1 MSSTAFTPEH
11 ELFRKSVRE
20 YVEKRLRPNAEA
32 WEAQQIFPREV
43 FKEMGDLG
51 FLGIRAPESY
61 GGSGL
66 DYWYTVVF
74 AEELTRS
81 SMAGLNMS
89 MLVQTDMATPI
100 IWEIGDDHHKRNF
113 GVPAMKG
120 EAIAALGVSEPNAGS
135 DVAGIQTTARRDG
148 DDYVINGQ
156 KTFITNGTRADFI
169 TLAVRTGG
177 EGYGGISLVM
187 FPTDTKGFQVGR
199 ALKKIGNHTSD
210 TAELFFEDCRI
221 PVKNRLGEE
230 GHGFYY
236 IMRNF
241 QGERLAAAIISVAG
255 AQHLWEETVAYAND
269 RKAFGRPIG
278 SFQVW
283 KHKLVEHLTSIEAA
297 RRLTYHACDLF
308 NRKEEAIRE
317 ITMAKLFAGDLLQRV
332 GVRLSAAVWWLGLHR
347 RVPDRARVPRRTPR
361 DHRRGHLRDHEG
373 DFDEARAARF
383 EALDPAHLL
392 HALRGS
398 VYFPRER
405 GRTRDRCRL
414 RDGAGSKGAGDRAG
428 DHRPKGRGLRQHLAR
443 DPLDLLVGRRDSGR
457 AGAAPLDQD
466 AARAI
471 RGVAPNDRRRA
482 PVPSARGDRGARRG
496 RAPAVRGVGREVDR
510 MRRLLVVA
518 TNRALTKFVAE
529 ALLGRGLSTSPPR
542 SSDAWDI
549 ARAHSGTEA
558 YLFVTRGGRL
568 RRHPPRPRVTGF
580 SRSSS

>member
-1 MSSTAFTPEH
+1 MSISNPFTPEH

-20 YVEKRLRPNAEA
+20 YVDKRLRPHAEE
-32 WEAQQIFPREV
+32 WEAKQIFPREV
-43 FKEMGDLG
+43 FKEMGELG
-51 FLGIRAPESY
+51 FLGIRVPEEY

-81 SMAGLNMS
+81 TMAGLNMS

-100 IWEIGDDHHKRNF
+100 IWEIGEDYHKRNF

-120 EAIAALGVSEPNAGS
+120 EAVAALGVSEPNAGS
-135 DVAGIQTTARRDG
+135 DVASIRTTARRDG

-177 EGYGGISLVM
+177 EGYAGLSLVM

-221 PVKNRLGEE
+221 PAKNRLGEE

-241 QGERLAAAIISVAG
+241 QGERLAAAIISVSG
-255 AQHLWEETVAYAND
+255 AQHIWDQTVAYAHD

-332 GVRLSAAVWWLGLHR
+332 
-347 RVPDRARVPRRTPR
+347 
-361 DHRRGHLRDHEG
+361 
-373 DFDEARAARF
+373 
-383 EALDPAHLL
+383 
-392 HALRGS
+392 
-398 VYFPRER
+398 VYDCQQLYGGWGYIEEF
-405 GRTRDRCRL
+405 
-414 RDGAGSKGAGDRAG
+414 
-428 DHRPKGRGLRQHLAR
+428 H
-443 DPLDLLVGRRDSGR
+443 
-457 AGAAPLDQD
+457 
-466 AARAI
+466 
-471 RGVAPNDRRRA
+471 
-482 PVPSARGDRGARRG
+482 
-496 RAPAVRGVGREVDR
+496 
-510 MRRLLVVA
+510 
-518 TNRALTKFVAE
+518 
-529 ALLGRGLSTSPPR
+529 
-542 SSDAWDI
+542 I
-549 ARAHSGTEA
+549 ARAYRDVRLVTIGGGTSEIMKEILTKLA
-558 YLFVTRGGRL
+558 LPDSKR
-568 RRHPPRPRVTGF
+568 
-580 SRSSS
+580 